1 LFSSAEMRPSGPLII
16 WTLQML
22 TGLRAMKS
30 NNFRFEEKRFL
41 PVFAAR
47 RDSGEWPTRPHLLQT
62 LEV

>member
-1 LFSSAEMRPSGPLII
+1 
-16 WTLQML
+16 
-22 TGLRAMKS
+22 MKS

-47 RDSGEWPTRPHLLQT
+47 RDSGEGPAKPHLLQT

>member
-1 LFSSAEMRPSGPLII
+1 
-16 WTLQML
+16 
-22 TGLRAMKS
+22 MKS

-47 RDSGEWPTRPHLLQT
+47 RDSAERPGRPHLLQT

>member
-1 LFSSAEMRPSGPLII
+1 
-16 WTLQML
+16 
-22 TGLRAMKS
+22 MKS

-62 LEV
+62 LDV